1 MQIKVFTTSPRI
13 QGAAPFNKMLAEVVA
28 SLLPCVELKVAS
40 VDFELNC
47 IGTLGSC
54 KRDVI
59 DFVRSASCD
68 LYSLE
73 VS

>member
-28 SLLPCVELKVAS
+28 SLLPCVELKMAS
-40 VDFELNC
+40 VDFEFNC
-47 IGTLGSC
+47 SGTLGSC

-59 DFVRSASCD
+59 DFLRSASCD

>member
-1 MQIKVFTTSPRI
+1 MQIKVFTTSPRM
-13 QGAAPFNKMLAEVVA
+13 QEAAPFNKMFVEDVA

-47 IGTLGSC
+47 SCTLGSC